1 MEDYDNYLYA
11 QMRWHEK
18 NKAYELNQIML
29 QIEEKQNQIE
39 FLQSE
44 INYLRSQY
52 DELNTTNEF
61 DL

>member
-1 MEDYDNYLYA
+1 MEDYDNYVYA
-11 QMRWHEK
+11 QMRWYEK

-29 QIEEKQNQIE
+29 QIEEKQNELE

-44 INYLRSQY
+44 INFLKTQY
-52 DELNTTNEF
+52 DELNSTNQF

>member
-1 MEDYDNYLYA
+1 MEDYERHIYEQNI
-11 QMRWHEK
+11 WHKK

-29 QIEEKQNQIE
+29 QIEEKQNELE

-44 INYLRSQY
+44 INYLQTQY
-52 DELNTTNEF
+52 DELNTNNEF

>member
-18 NKAYELNQIML
+18 NKAYELEQIMF
-29 QIEEKQNQIE
+29 QIEEKENELE

-44 INYLRSQY
+44 INYLKNQY
-52 DELNTTNEF
+52 DELNSTNQF

>member
-18 NKAYELNQIML
+18 NKAYELEQIML
-29 QIEEKQNQIE
+29 QIEEKQNELE

-44 INYLRSQY
+44 INYLKNQY
-52 DELNTTNEF
+52 DELNTQNEF

>member
-1 MEDYDNYLYA
+1 MEDFEDYMYA

-18 NKAYELNQIML
+18 NKAYELNQIRL
-29 QIEEKQNQIE
+29 QIEDKENELE

-44 INYLRSQY
+44 INYLKNQY
-52 DELNTTNEF
+52 DELNSQNEF

>member
-1 MEDYDNYLYA
+1 MEDFEDYMYA

-18 NKAYELNQIML
+18 NKAYELEQIRL
-29 QIEEKQNQIE
+29 QIEDKENELE

-44 INYLRSQY
+44 INYLKTQY
-52 DELNTTNEF
+52 DEINSQNQF